1 MKKYM
6 IFLVSFVLLFSLTQM
21 LSGILLTATYNPDL
35 SETRNI
41 SANLPQEVVF
51 GESSAVPTL
60 ILAVLSATIAY
71 FIPKILKN

>member
-35 SETRNI
+35 LETRNI
-41 SANLPQEVVF
+41 SANLSQKVVF
-51 GESSAVPTL
+51 GKSSAVPTL
-60 ILAVLSATIAY
+60 ILTVLSATIAC